1 MRQSY
6 ELPMIERHL
15 SCLSASGF
23 HHVVY
28 TEWPGPSGAPTLLC
42 VHGLTRNG
50 KDFDTI
56 AESLS
61 AHYRVICPDMPGRG
75 RSESL
80 KNPAEYGYPLYVQNC
95 AALIARLDVD
105 SVDWLGTSMGGIIG
119 MIIASQPRNP
129 IRKLVLNDI
138 GPYLAKEGLE
148 RIASYVGLD
157 PTFESFEAFEEA
169 LRKLAAPFG
178 PLTDEQWRKMAA
190 DMVERKPGGGWGF
203 AYDPRI
209 ADAFKAGPIKDVD
222 MWPMWD
228 TIRSPTLVLRGADS
242 DLLTHETAEEMT
254 RRGPKAKLIELSGI
268 GHAPALV
275 SEDQIDAIR
284 DFLLA

>member
-1 MRQSY
+1 
-6 ELPMIERHL
+6 MIERHL

-23 HHVVY
+23 HRIVY
-28 TEWPGPSGAPTLLC
+28 SEWPGPSGAPTLMC

-61 AHYRVICPDMPGRG
+61 VHYRVICPDMPGRG
-75 RSESL
+75 RSEPL
-80 KNPAEYGYPLYVQNC
+80 KNPAEYTYPTYVQDC
-95 AALIARLDVD
+95 VALIARLDVET
-105 SVDWLGTSMGGIIG
+105 VDWLGTSMGGIIG
-119 MIIASQPRNP
+119 MIISSQPGNP

-148 RIASYVGLD
+148 RIAGYVGLD
-157 PTFESFEAFEEA
+157 PTFPTLEAFEQA
-169 LRKLAAPFG
+169 IRTLAAPFG
-178 PLTDEQWRKMAA
+178 PLTDEQWRKMAM
-190 DMVERKPGGGWGF
+190 DMSQRKPEGGWGL

-209 ADAFKAGPIKDVD
+209 ADAFKTGPIKDVD

-228 TIRSPTLVLRGADS
+228 AIQSPTLVLRGADS
-242 DLLTHETAEEMT
+242 DLLTRDAAEEMT
-254 RRGPKAKLIELSGI
+254 RRGPKARVIELAGI
-268 GHAPALV
+268 GHAPALL
-275 SEDQIDAIR
+275 SKDQIGAVR

>member
-75 RSESL
+75 RSEWL

-119 MIIASQPRNP
+119 MIIASQPGNP

-190 DMVERKPGGGWGF
+190 DMAERKPGGGWGF

>member
-1 MRQSY
+1 
-6 ELPMIERHL
+6 MIERHL

-23 HHVVY
+23 HRIVY
-28 TEWPGPSGAPTLLC
+28 SEWPGPSGAPTLMC

-61 AHYRVICPDMPGRG
+61 VHYRVICPDMPGRG
-75 RSESL
+75 RSEPL
-80 KNPAEYGYPLYVQNC
+80 KNPAEYAYPTYVQDC
-95 AALIARLDVD
+95 VALIARLDVET
-105 SVDWLGTSMGGIIG
+105 VDWLGTSMGGIIG
-119 MIIASQPRNP
+119 MIISSQPGNP

-148 RIASYVGLD
+148 RIAGYVGLD
-157 PTFESFEAFEEA
+157 PTFPTLEAFEQA
-169 LRKLAAPFG
+169 IRTLAAPFG
-178 PLTDEQWRKMAA
+178 PLTDEQWRKMAM
-190 DMVERKPGGGWGF
+190 DMSQRKPEGGWGL

-209 ADAFKAGPIKDVD
+209 ADAFKTGPIKDVD

-228 TIRSPTLVLRGADS
+228 AIQSPTLVLRGADS
-242 DLLTHETAEEMT
+242 DLLTRDAAEEMT
-254 RRGPKAKLIELSGI
+254 RRGPKARVIELAGI
-268 GHAPALV
+268 GHAPALL
-275 SEDQIDAIR
+275 SKDQIGAVR

>member
-1 MRQSY
+1 
-6 ELPMIERHL
+6 MIERHL

-75 RSESL
+75 RSEWL

>member
-1 MRQSY
+1 
-6 ELPMIERHL
+6 MIERHL

-50 KDFDTI
+50 KDFDAI
-56 AESLS
+56 AENLS
-61 AHYRVICPDMPGRG
+61 ARYRVICPDMPGRG
-75 RSESL
+75 RSERL
-80 KNPAEYGYPLYVQNC
+80 KNPAEYAYTTYAQDCV
-95 AALIARLDVD
+95 ALIARLDVET
-105 SVDWLGTSMGGIIG
+105 VDWLGTSMGGIIG
-119 MIIASQPRNP
+119 MMVAAQSGNP

-148 RIASYVGLD
+148 RIGSYVGLD
-157 PTFESFEAFEEA
+157 PRFESLEAFEA
-169 LRKLAAPFG
+169 AIRKLAAPFG

-190 DMVERKPGGGWGF
+190 DMAEPKPGGGWGF

-209 ADAFKAGPIKDVD
+209 ADAFKAGPIKDID

-228 TIRSPTLVLRGADS
+228 SIRSPTLVLRGADS
-242 DLLTHETAEEMT
+242 DLLTHQTAEEMT
-254 RRGPKAKLIELSGI
+254 RRGPKAKLIELAGI
-268 GHAPALV
+268 GHAPALL
-275 SEDQIDAIR
+275 SEDQIGAIR

>member
-1 MRQSY
+1 
-6 ELPMIERHL
+6 MIERMAP
-15 SCLSASGF
+15 CLGPSGF
-23 HHVVY
+23 HRIVY
-28 TEWPGPSGAPTLLC
+28 SEWPGPPGARTLMT

-50 KDFDTI
+50 KDFDAI

-75 RSESL
+75 RSEWL
-80 KNPAEYGYPLYVQNC
+80 KNPAEYSYPLYVQDC

-105 SVDWLGTSMGGIIG
+105 SVDWVGTSMGGIIG
-119 MIIASQPRNP
+119 MMLAAQSQTP

-138 GPYLAKEGLE
+138 GPYLAKEGLD

-157 PTFESFEAFEEA
+157 PTFPSLEAFEDA
-169 LRKLAAPFG
+169 IRKLAASFG
-178 PLTDEQWRKMAA
+178 SLTDAQWRKMAS
-190 DMVERKPGGGWGF
+190 DMAQRKPEGGWGF

-222 MWPMWD
+222 MWPMWEA
-228 TIRSPTLVLRGADS
+228 IRSSTLVLRGAES
-242 DLLTHETAEEMT
+242 DLLTHETAEQMT

-268 GHAPALV
+268 GHAPALL
-275 SEDQIDAIR
+275 SEDQIGAVR

>member
-1 MRQSY
+1 
-6 ELPMIERHL
+6 MIERHL

-75 RSESL
+75 RSEWL

-119 MIIASQPRNP
+119 MIIASQPGNP

-190 DMVERKPGGGWGF
+190 DMAERKPGGGWGF

-275 SEDQIDAIR
+275 SEDHIDAIR

>member
-1 MRQSY
+1 
-6 ELPMIERHL
+6 MIERHL

-50 KDFDTI
+50 KDFDAI
-56 AESLS
+56 AEKLS
-61 AHYRVICPDMPGRG
+61 ARYRVICPDMPGRG
-75 RSESL
+75 RSERL
-80 KNPAEYGYPLYVQNC
+80 KNPAEYAYTTYVQDC
-95 AALIARLDVD
+95 VALIARLDVET
-105 SVDWLGTSMGGIIG
+105 VDWLGTSMGGIIG
-119 MIIASQPRNP
+119 MMVAAQSGTP

-148 RIASYVGLD
+148 RIGSYVGLD
-157 PTFESFEAFEEA
+157 PRFESLEAFEA
-169 LRKLAAPFG
+169 AIRKLAAPFG
-178 PLTDEQWRKMAA
+178 PLTDEQWRKMAI
-190 DMVERKPGGGWGF
+190 DMAEPKPEGGWGF

-209 ADAFKAGPIKDVD
+209 ADAFKAGPIKDID

-228 TIRSPTLVLRGADS
+228 SIRSPTLVLRGADS
-242 DLLTHETAEEMT
+242 DLLTHQTAEEMT
-254 RRGPKAKLIELSGI
+254 RRGPKAKLIELAGI
-268 GHAPALV
+268 GHAPALL
-275 SEDQIDAIR
+275 SEDQIGAIR

>member
-1 MRQSY
+1 FF
-6 ELPMIERHL
+6 EPPMIERDLH
-15 SCLSASGF
+15 CLSASGF
-23 HHVVY
+23 HRVAY
-28 TEWPGPSGAPTLLC
+28 SEWPGPAGAPTLLC

-50 KDFDTI
+50 KDFDAI
-56 AESLS
+56 AEKLS
-61 AHYRVICPDMPGRG
+61 ARYRVICPDMPGRG
-75 RSESL
+75 RSERL
-80 KNPAEYGYPLYVQNC
+80 KNPAEYAYTTYVQDC
-95 AALIARLDVD
+95 AALIARLDVKT
-105 SVDWLGTSMGGIIG
+105 VDWLGTSMGGIVG
-119 MIIASQPRNP
+119 MIVAAQPGNP

-157 PTFESFEAFEEA
+157 PTFPSLEAFEA
-169 LRKLAAPFG
+169 AMRKLASPFG
-178 PLTDEQWRKMAA
+178 PLTDEQWRKMAI
-190 DMVERKPGGGWGF
+190 DMAERKPGGGWGL

-228 TIRSPTLVLRGADS
+228 AIRSPTLVLRGADS

-254 RRGPKAKLIELSGI
+254 RRGPKTKLIELPGI
-268 GHAPALV
+268 GHAPALL
-275 SEDQIDAIR
+275 SEDQTGAVR

>member
-75 RSESL
+75 RSEWL

>member
-1 MRQSY
+1 
-6 ELPMIERHL
+6 MIERHL

-23 HHVVY
+23 HRIVY
-28 TEWPGPSGAPTLLC
+28 SEWPGPPGAPTLMC

-61 AHYRVICPDMPGRG
+61 VHYRVICPDMPGRG
-75 RSESL
+75 RSEPL
-80 KNPAEYGYPLYVQNC
+80 KNPAEYAYPTYVQDC
-95 AALIARLDVD
+95 VALIARLDVET
-105 SVDWLGTSMGGIIG
+105 VDWLGTSMGGIIG
-119 MIIASQPRNP
+119 MIISSQPGNP

-148 RIASYVGLD
+148 RIAGYVGLD
-157 PTFESFEAFEEA
+157 PTFPTLEAFEQA
-169 LRKLAAPFG
+169 IRTLAAPFG
-178 PLTDEQWRKMAA
+178 PLTDEQWRKMAM
-190 DMVERKPGGGWGF
+190 DMSQRKPEGGWGL

-209 ADAFKAGPIKDVD
+209 ADAFKTGPIKDVD

-228 TIRSPTLVLRGADS
+228 AIQSPTLVLRGADS
-242 DLLTHETAEEMT
+242 DLLTRDAAEEMT
-254 RRGPKAKLIELSGI
+254 RRGPKARVIELAGI
-268 GHAPALV
+268 GHAPALL
-275 SEDQIDAIR
+275 SKDQIGAVR

>member
-1 MRQSY
+1 
-6 ELPMIERHL
+6 MIERHL

-28 TEWPGPSGAPTLLC
+28 TEWPGPSGAPTLMC

-75 RSESL
+75 RSEWL